1 MLIYG
6 YENYKIIVC
15 YDLYNEVTMQHEYR
29 EDDVENTRYKNRKC
43 VLKTDF
49 ERISSKINVSDLS
62 SVAPES
68 KLYFSESSKFP
79 RYKLEQTKFKRKIKP
94 DTADYIVYKPYN
106 PDLPEWMTIYSNNT
120 DTLYIALS
128 VKPDKENITLLSQYV
143 YPLSDATKAYLDLT
157 KTNYKYITDDQLNEL
172 CDKCAPDLTDDAF
185 NQILNLCFSE
195 NVENIGLGLKLF
207 ATYNVSK
214 YPMTARF
221 LLSCTDTRVIT
232 NNITIKNLKTQADV
246 VFPLYRH
253 LYRNTIGYWDSNR
266 FYEKSYMENVTAE
279 DREFALKI
287 LHKFIK
293 MYQYTNDLWR
303 YRDCKW
309 FNQKYYDE
317 A

>member
-1 MLIYG
+1 
-6 YENYKIIVC
+6 
-15 YDLYNEVTMQHEYR
+15 MQREYR
-29 EDDVENTRYKNRKC
+29 EDEVENTRYKNSKY

-49 ERISSKINVSDLS
+49 ERISSKINISDLS
-62 SVAPES
+62 SIAPES

-94 DTADYIVYKPYN
+94 DTADYIVYKPYI
-106 PDLPEWMTIYSNNT
+106 PDLPEWLNVYSNNI
-120 DTLYIALS
+120 DTLYIALN
-128 VKPDKENITLLSQYV
+128 VKPNKENLTLLTQHV
-143 YPLSDATKAYLDLT
+143 YPLSDATKSYLDLT
-157 KTNYKYITDDQLNEL
+157 KTKHKYITDDQLNEL

-253 LYRNTIGYWDSNR
+253 LYRNMVGYWDATR
-266 FYEKSYMENVTAE
+266 FYDRSNIETATVE
-279 DREFALKI
+279 DRNFASKI
-287 LHKFIK
+287 LHKFVKIH
-293 MYQYTNDLWR
+293 QYTNDFTR
-303 YRDCKW
+303 YADCPW

>member
-15 YDLYNEVTMQHEYR
+15 YDLYNEVTMQREYR
-29 EDDVENTRYKNRKC
+29 EDEVENTRYKNSKY

-49 ERISSKINVSDLS
+49 ERISSKINISDLS
-62 SVAPES
+62 SIASES

-94 DTADYIVYKPYN
+94 DTADYIVYKPYI
-106 PDLPEWMTIYSNNT
+106 PDLPEWLNVYSNNI
-120 DTLYIALS
+120 DTLYIALN
-128 VKPDKENITLLSQYV
+128 VKPNKENLTLLTQHV
-143 YPLSDATKAYLDLT
+143 YPLSDATKSYLDLT
-157 KTNYKYITDDQLNEL
+157 KTKHKYITDDQLNEL

-253 LYRNTIGYWDSNR
+253 LYRNMVGYWDATR
-266 FYEKSYMENVTAE
+266 FYNRSNIETATVE
-279 DREFALKI
+279 DRNFASKI
-287 LHKFIK
+287 LHKFVKIH
-293 MYQYTNDLWR
+293 QYTNDFTR
-303 YRDCKW
+303 YADCPW